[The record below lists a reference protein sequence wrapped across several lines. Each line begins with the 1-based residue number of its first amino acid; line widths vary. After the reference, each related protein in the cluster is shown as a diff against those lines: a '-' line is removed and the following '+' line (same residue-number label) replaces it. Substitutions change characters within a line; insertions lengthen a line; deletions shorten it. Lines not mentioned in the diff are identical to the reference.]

1 MASSVGS
8 SITYVQS
15 NETLLKEG
23 KWFDIPI
30 VYENGNRAMLALEK
44 DSAGERVFGEV

>member
-1 MASSVGS
+1 VH
-8 SITYVQS
+8 S

-30 VYENGNRAMLALEK
+30 VYANGYRAMLALEK
-44 DSAGERVFGEV
+44 GSAGERAFGEVFSAWSATR